1 MYPYQ
6 TKAGAI
12 RPDEERFESTGVL
25 CVSEIDS
32 IPYLRS
38 GGEAEFL
45 FCHMVSL

>member
-1 MYPYQ
+1 MHSYQ
-6 TKAGAI
+6 TKVGAT

-38 GGEAEFL
+38 GCEAEFL
-45 FCHMVSL
+45 FCYMVSL